1 MINVVITGGSGLI
14 GSQLTQLLINNNYS
28 VTILTRGNRKS
39 SNKLKYSF
47 WDIENQLVDI
57 DVITNADYIIH
68 LAGEG
73 IAEKRWTNKQ
83 QQKILQ
89 SRVELTSFL
98 FDVLSNHKNQL
109 KAFISASG
117 IGYYGAITTD
127 VVFTEEHINH
137 SDFLGETCMLWEN
150 AIDKFNV
157 IGIRTVKLRTGIVLA
172 KDGGALPKMILP
184 FKFGLGSAL
193 GSGNQFMPWIH
204 INDLCSMYLKAIQDN
219 NMNGA
224 YNAVVD
230 DATTNSIFTKSL
242 SKVLGKRIVLPN
254 VPSFVLKIMLGK
266 MAVLLLKGSRV
277 SNKKIKDSG
286 FSFQFENLEKALSDL
301 IR

>member
-1 MINVVITGGSGLI
+1 MINVIITGGSGLI
-14 GSQLTQLLINNNYS
+14 GSQLAQLLIHNNFN
-28 VTILTRGNRKS
+28 VTILTRGHRAKS
-39 SNKLKYSF
+39 NQVNYSF
-47 WDIENQLVDI
+47 WDIENKII
-57 DVITNADYIIH
+57 DLNVITNADYIIH

-73 IAEKRWTNKQ
+73 IAEKRWTNTQ
-83 QQKILQ
+83 QQNIVS
-89 SRVELTSFL
+89 SRVEPTEFL
-98 FDVLSNHKNQL
+98 FDILSNHKNQL
-109 KAFISASG
+109 KAIVSASG
-117 IGYYGAITTD
+117 VGFYGARTCTT
-127 VVFTEEHINH
+127 VFNEDDQHYT
-137 SDFLGETCMLWEN
+137 DFLGETCQRWEN

-254 VPSFVLKIMLGK
+254 VPGFVLKIMLGK
-266 MAVLLLKGSRV
+266 MAVLLLEGSRV
-277 SNKKIKDSG
+277 GNKKIKEKG
-286 FSFQFENLEKALSDL
+286 FSFQFENLEKALSNL